1 MNHVRRAHGCATF
14 EIQGKSYA
22 IVGGGYDDENFLN
35 SVEFLD
41 VEDRSEWIEGIIL
54 LSLRIV
60 IRFRV
65 ITF

>member
-1 MNHVRRAHGCATF
+1 MNHVRRAHGCATL